1 MAIFGN
7 YRDSFDKAIPT
18 ANNSMGFAPNAFNL
32 VSTLFWPY
40 FHYSKNPNN
49 SISLQTRLFAGNITR
64 LNTAAG
70 FHHLATVQK
79 HFNKLKQT
87 HQ

>member
-7 YRDSFDKAIPT
+7 YRYSFDKAIPT
-18 ANNSMGFAPNAFNL
+18 ANNSMGFGPNAFNL

-49 SISLQTRLFAGNITR
+49 SISLQTRPFTGNITR
-64 LNTAAG
+64 LNTAPG
-70 FHHLATVQK
+70 FHHPATVQK

-87 HQ
+87 YQ